1 MSQITG
7 EAKSVVSTSGA
18 LNSFIY
24 LILRK
29 KNSILV
35 TNYQREFLRLPK
47 IMSLVL
53 RDPLRQSS

>member
-29 KNSILV
+29 KKQHFS
-35 TNYQREFLRLPK
+35 YKLPK
-47 IMSLVL
+47 GIPKTTKNYVTRLA
-53 RDPLRQSS
+53 